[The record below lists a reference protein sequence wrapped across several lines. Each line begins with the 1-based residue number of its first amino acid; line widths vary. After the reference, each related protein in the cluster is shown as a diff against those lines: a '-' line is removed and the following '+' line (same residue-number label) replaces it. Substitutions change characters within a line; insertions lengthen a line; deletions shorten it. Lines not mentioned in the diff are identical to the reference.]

1 MNPSLKQPIKKIQ
14 DLLKHLRCLSIDRSN
29 DWFMKNPVK
38 KKRDESEEDDVQ
50 LTFSADLEG

>member
-1 MNPSLKQPIKKIQ
+1 MIV
-14 DLLKHLRCLSIDRSN
+14 
-29 DWFMKNPVK
+29 FMKNPVK